1 MKLYV
6 GNLPYTLEET
16 ELQSWFTEQGVALD
30 SLALMRD
37 RFTGNPRGFAFVE
50 IYDDEAALRAIESCN
65 GQDCHGRPLV
75 INEAR
80 PKAPSFGGGG
90 GGEGYDRGPG
100 GGGGGDRPSRGGG
113 GDRPSRGGGGDRP
126 SRGGKGGSRRNTRDQ
141 DRQRW

>member
-6 GNLPYTLEET
+6 GNLTYSLAET
-16 ELQSWFTEQGVALD
+16 ELQSWFTEHGVALD
-30 SLALMRD
+30 SLAMMRD
-37 RFTGNPRGFAFVE
+37 RFTGDSRGFAFVE
-50 IYDDEAALRAIESCN
+50 IYDDEAAQQAIESCN

-90 GGEGYDRGPG
+90 GGEGYDRA
-100 GGGGGDRPSRGGG
+100 PSGG

>member
-1 MKLYV
+1 
-6 GNLPYTLEET
+6 LEET
-16 ELQSWFTEQGVALD
+16 ELQGWFTEQGVALD
-30 SLALMRD
+30 SLSLMRD

-50 IYDDEAALRAIESCN
+50 IYDDEAALQAIESCN

-90 GGEGYDRGPG
+90 GGGGGESYDRGPRD
-100 GGGGGDRPSRGGG
+100 GGDRPN
-113 GDRPSRGGGGDRP
+113 
-126 SRGGKGGSRRNTRDQ
+126 RGGKGGSRRNTRDK

>member
-6 GNLPYTLEET
+6 GNLAYTLSET

-37 RFTGNPRGFAFVE
+37 RFTGDSRGFAFVE
-50 IYDDEAALRAIESCN
+50 IYDDEAALQAIESCN

-90 GGEGYDRGPG
+90 GGGEGYDRGP
-100 GGGGGDRPSRGGG
+100 GGG

>member
-6 GNLPYTLEET
+6 GNLAYTLSET

-37 RFTGNPRGFAFVE
+37 RFTGDSRGFAFVE
-50 IYDDEAALRAIESCN
+50 IYDDEAALQAIESCN

-80 PKAPSFGGGG
+80 PKTPSFGGGG
-90 GGEGYDRGPG
+90 GGEGYDRGP
-100 GGGGGDRPSRGGG
+100 GGGGDRPSRGGG